1 MTRQLYEA
9 LNERDVTGKEI
20 SFTAG
25 WLSAFKVRHDLKRV
39 WLHGEGASANSEAV
53 SDFFARVQPNLF

>member
-25 WLSAFKVRHDLKRV
+25 WLSAFKVRHDLKRNK
-39 WLHGEGASANSEAV
+39 LMHKKQQLITS
-53 SDFFARVQPNLF
+53 LFKPL